1 MRIESWQET
10 GHLVFIDLPHPIAV
24 SAAVYRTGVG
34 HVGQTVAELYKRGV
48 WRLTNTLIVLLPCP
62 LSTGTAL
69 VVGQGI
75 DNLRPQQ
82 RLFFRHPLTGH
93 LHHIVVGQTSILDT
107 VVVKGAKED
116 RQHVFLT
123 DTHQMAI
130 TTDTLDHHIQME
142 TVWQLVAIGLIDTL
156 MQLMGSKSDFLY
168 LLGIL
173 LLKSLKFFFCHTKTI
188 NSAAKL
194 QNIVHY
200 ALRIMNYFCT
210 FAAIMVKNPHPLIA
224 CIPVVVLIGLLA
236 IAISLFGSDSL
247 SGGSQI
253 ALLMGMA
260 VCVSLSMTIYK
271 TPWHTFEKQ
280 IKATLG
286 EVSITL
292 LILLCVGMLAG
303 SWMVSGIVPSL
314 IYYGVQI
321 MSPQFF
327 LVSSCIICALVSLL
341 SGSSWTTI
349 ATIGVALLGIGHALG
364 VSEAWT
370 AGAIISGAY
379 FGDKMS
385 PLSDTTILASSAT
398 GTDLFVHIR
407 YMMFTTMPTFLITI
421 TIFFITGLDGEAS
434 TEVEVS
440 HYTEGLSRTFNISLW
455 TLLVPLLTGVLIA
468 RRVPSLIVLFASS
481 VMAGIVAIIL
491 QPHILCEIAGGGGD
505 ASVASLTRGL
515 AITYFGATAV
525 DTGNASLNELISTS
539 GMAGMLNTI
548 WLILCA
554 MCFGAA
560 MVASRMIESI
570 TKIVIRFIRNRVSLV
585 SSTVGTGIFLNITTG
600 DQFISIVLN
609 ADIYKEV
616 YKQEGYESRLLS
628 RTTED
633 AATVTSVLIP
643 WNTCGMTQS
652 TVLGVPTLTYL
663 PYCFFNL
670 LSPLMSIFIVAIG
683 WKIKKINK

>member
-1 MRIESWQET
+1 MIKANT
-10 GHLVFIDLPHPIAV
+10 IPHP
-24 SAAVYRTGVG
+24 
-34 HVGQTVAELYKRGV
+34 
-48 WRLTNTLIVLLPCP
+48 
-62 LSTGTAL
+62 
-69 VVGQGI
+69 
-75 DNLRPQQ
+75 
-82 RLFFRHPLTGH
+82 
-93 LHHIVVGQTSILDT
+93 
-107 VVVKGAKED
+107 
-116 RQHVFLT
+116 
-123 DTHQMAI
+123 
-130 TTDTLDHHIQME
+130 
-142 TVWQLVAIGLIDTL
+142 LVAI
-156 MQLMGSKSDFLY
+156 
-168 LLGIL
+168 
-173 LLKSLKFFFCHTKTI
+173 
-188 NSAAKL
+188 
-194 QNIVHY
+194 
-200 ALRIMNYFCT
+200 
-210 FAAIMVKNPHPLIA
+210 
-224 CIPVVVLIGLLA
+224 IPVVVLIGLLA
-236 IAISLFGSDSL
+236 TAITLFGSDSL

-260 VCVSLSMTIYK
+260 VCISLSMAVYRV
-271 TPWHTFEKQ
+271 PWQTFEQQ

-303 SWMVSGIVPSL
+303 SWMISGIVPTL
-314 IYYGVQI
+314 IYYGVQF

-327 LVSSCIICALVSLL
+327 LVSSCIICAIVSLL

-364 VSEAWT
+364 ISEAWT

-407 YMMFTTMPTFLITI
+407 YMMYTTVPTFLITI
-421 TIFFITGLDGEAS
+421 TIFFITGLGK
-434 TEVEVS
+434 TTGVELHVS
-440 HYTEGLSRTFNISLW
+440 EYTEGLARTFNISLW

-468 RRVPSLIVLFASS
+468 RRVPSVIVLFASS
-481 VMAGIVAIIL
+481 VMAGIVALIL
-491 QPHILCEIAGGGGD
+491 QPHILSEIATGTSPIVN
-505 ASVASLTRGL
+505 ANLSVVNSIKGL

-570 TKIVIRFIRNRVSLV
+570 TCVIIRFVRNRISLV

-616 YKQEGYESRLLS
+616 YKQEGYETRLLS

-670 LSPLMSIFIVAIG
+670 LSPLMSIIVAAIG
-683 WKIKKINK
+683 WKIKKIKE

>member
-1 MRIESWQET
+1 
-10 GHLVFIDLPHPIAV
+10 
-24 SAAVYRTGVG
+24 
-34 HVGQTVAELYKRGV
+34 
-48 WRLTNTLIVLLPCP
+48 
-62 LSTGTAL
+62 
-69 VVGQGI
+69 
-75 DNLRPQQ
+75 
-82 RLFFRHPLTGH
+82 
-93 LHHIVVGQTSILDT
+93 
-107 VVVKGAKED
+107 
-116 RQHVFLT
+116 
-123 DTHQMAI
+123 
-130 TTDTLDHHIQME
+130 ME
-142 TVWQLVAIGLIDTL
+142 KI
-156 MQLMGSKSDFLY
+156 
-168 LLGIL
+168 
-173 LLKSLKFFFCHTKTI
+173 
-188 NSAAKL
+188 
-194 QNIVHY
+194 
-200 ALRIMNYFCT
+200 
-210 FAAIMVKNPHPLIA
+210 PHPLIA
-224 CIPVVVLIGLLA
+224 IIPIVVLIGFLA
-236 IAISLFGSDSL
+236 VVIVLFGSDSL

-260 VCVSLSMTIYK
+260 VCVSLSMVVYR
-271 TPWHTFEKQ
+271 TPWKTFEKQ
-280 IKATLG
+280 IKATIG

-303 SWMVSGIVPSL
+303 SWMISGIVPTL

-327 LVSSCIICALVSLL
+327 LVSSCIICALISLL

-349 ATIGVALLGIGHALG
+349 ATIGVALLGIGNALG

-407 YMMFTTMPTFLITI
+407 YMMLTTIPTFLITI
-421 TIFFITGLDGEAS
+421 IIFFVAGLGNGNGVELHVGEYVGGLD
-434 TEVEVS
+434 
-440 HYTEGLSRTFNISLW
+440 RTFNISLW
-455 TLLVPLLTGVLIA
+455 TLVVPLLTGVMIVK
-468 RRVPSLIVLFASS
+468 RVPSLIVLFASS
-481 VMAGIVAIIL
+481 MMAGILALIL
-491 QPHILCEIAGGGGD
+491 QPQILCEIAGETMPS
-505 ASVASLTRGL
+505 ASALTRGL
-515 AITYFGATAV
+515 AITYYGATAL
-525 DTGNASLNELISTS
+525 DTGFSSLNELISTN

-560 MVASRMIESI
+560 MIASGMIESI
-570 TKIVIRFIRNRVSLV
+570 TSVIVRFVRSRVSLV
-585 SSTVGTGIFLNITTG
+585 SSTVGTGIFLNIATG

-616 YKQEGYESRLLS
+616 YQLQGYESRLLS

-643 WNTCGMTQS
+643 WNTCGMTQA

-670 LSPLMSIFIVAIG
+670 LSPLMSVFIAAIG
-683 WKIKKINK
+683 WRIVRNKQK

>member
-1 MRIESWQET
+1 
-10 GHLVFIDLPHPIAV
+10 
-24 SAAVYRTGVG
+24 
-34 HVGQTVAELYKRGV
+34 
-48 WRLTNTLIVLLPCP
+48 
-62 LSTGTAL
+62 
-69 VVGQGI
+69 
-75 DNLRPQQ
+75 
-82 RLFFRHPLTGH
+82 
-93 LHHIVVGQTSILDT
+93 
-107 VVVKGAKED
+107 
-116 RQHVFLT
+116 
-123 DTHQMAI
+123 
-130 TTDTLDHHIQME
+130 
-142 TVWQLVAIGLIDTL
+142 
-156 MQLMGSKSDFLY
+156 
-168 LLGIL
+168 
-173 LLKSLKFFFCHTKTI
+173 
-188 NSAAKL
+188 
-194 QNIVHY
+194 
-200 ALRIMNYFCT
+200 MNYFVSLQP
-210 FAAIMVKNPHPLIA
+210 IMEKKPHPLIA
-224 CIPVVVLIGLLA
+224 IIPVMVLIAFLA
-236 IAISLFGSDSL
+236 VVISLFGSDSL

-260 VCVSLSMTIYK
+260 VCVSLSMAIYK
-271 TPWHTFEKQ
+271 TPWRTFEQQ
-280 IKATLG
+280 IKTTLG

-303 SWMVSGIVPSL
+303 SWMISGIVPTL

-407 YMMFTTMPTFLITI
+407 YMMYTTMPTFLITI
-421 TIFFITGLDGEAS
+421 TIFFITGLGNTADAELHVGE
-434 TEVEVS
+434 
-440 HYTEGLSRTFNISLW
+440 YTEGLAHTFNISLW

-481 VMAGIVAIIL
+481 VMAGIVALIL
-491 QPHILCEIAGGGGD
+491 QPHILNEIAADGGL
-505 ASVASLTRGL
+505 VKGL

-525 DTGNASLNELISTS
+525 ETGSAPLNELVSTS

-554 MCFGAA
+554 MCFGAS
-560 MVASRMIESI
+560 MVASRMIDSI
-570 TKIVIRFIRNRVSLV
+570 TGVVIRFIHNRVSLV

-609 ADIYKEV
+609 ADMYKEV
-616 YKQEGYESRLLS
+616 YRQQGYESRLLS

-652 TVLGVPTLTYL
+652 TVLGVPTITYL

-670 LSPLMSIFIVAIG
+670 LSPLMSIFIAAIG
-683 WKIKKINK
+683 WRIKKIPQK

>member
-1 MRIESWQET
+1 
-10 GHLVFIDLPHPIAV
+10 
-24 SAAVYRTGVG
+24 
-34 HVGQTVAELYKRGV
+34 
-48 WRLTNTLIVLLPCP
+48 
-62 LSTGTAL
+62 
-69 VVGQGI
+69 
-75 DNLRPQQ
+75 
-82 RLFFRHPLTGH
+82 
-93 LHHIVVGQTSILDT
+93 
-107 VVVKGAKED
+107 
-116 RQHVFLT
+116 
-123 DTHQMAI
+123 
-130 TTDTLDHHIQME
+130 
-142 TVWQLVAIGLIDTL
+142 
-156 MQLMGSKSDFLY
+156 
-168 LLGIL
+168 
-173 LLKSLKFFFCHTKTI
+173 
-188 NSAAKL
+188 
-194 QNIVHY
+194 
-200 ALRIMNYFCT
+200 
-210 FAAIMVKNPHPLIA
+210 
-224 CIPVVVLIGLLA
+224 
-236 IAISLFGSDSL
+236 
-247 SGGSQI
+247 
-253 ALLMGMA
+253 
-260 VCVSLSMTIYK
+260 
-271 TPWHTFEKQ
+271 
-280 IKATLG
+280 
-286 EVSITL
+286 
-292 LILLCVGMLAG
+292 
-303 SWMVSGIVPSL
+303 
-314 IYYGVQI
+314 

-407 YMMFTTMPTFLITI
+407 YMMLTTMPTFLITI
-421 TIFFITGLDGEAS
+421 AIFFITGLGNSTDVELHVGE
-434 TEVEVS
+434 
-440 HYTEGLSRTFNISLW
+440 YTNGLARTFNISLW
-455 TLLVPLLTGVLIA
+455 TLLVPLLTGVLIS

-481 VMAGIVAIIL
+481 VMAGIVALIL
-491 QPHILCEIAGGGGD
+491 QPHILNEIASDGG
-505 ASVASLTRGL
+505 LIKGL
-515 AITYFGATAV
+515 AITYFGATSIE
-525 DTGNASLNELISTS
+525 TGNAALNELISTS

-570 TKIVIRFIRNRVSLV
+570 TNVVIRFVRNRVSLV
-585 SSTVGTGIFLNITTG
+585 SSTVGTGIFLNLTTG

-616 YKQEGYESRLLS
+616 YRKEGYESRLLS

>member
-1 MRIESWQET
+1 M
-10 GHLVFIDLPHPIAV
+10 IA
-24 SAAVYRTGVG
+24 
-34 HVGQTVAELYKRGV
+34 
-48 WRLTNTLIVLLPCP
+48 I
-62 LSTGTAL
+62 
-69 VVGQGI
+69 
-75 DNLRPQQ
+75 
-82 RLFFRHPLTGH
+82 
-93 LHHIVVGQTSILDT
+93 
-107 VVVKGAKED
+107 
-116 RQHVFLT
+116 
-123 DTHQMAI
+123 
-130 TTDTLDHHIQME
+130 
-142 TVWQLVAIGLIDTL
+142 
-156 MQLMGSKSDFLY
+156 
-168 LLGIL
+168 
-173 LLKSLKFFFCHTKTI
+173 
-188 NSAAKL
+188 
-194 QNIVHY
+194 
-200 ALRIMNYFCT
+200 
-210 FAAIMVKNPHPLIA
+210 
-224 CIPVVVLIGLLA
+224 IPVVVLIGFLAVA
-236 IAISLFGSDSL
+236 IALFGSDSL

-260 VCVSLSMTIYK
+260 VCVSLSMTVYR
-271 TPWHTFEKQ
+271 TPWKTFETQ

-303 SWMVSGIVPSL
+303 SWMVSGIVPTL

-341 SGSSWTTI
+341 SGSSWTTV

-407 YMMFTTMPTFLITI
+407 YMMLTTIPTFLITI
-421 TIFFITGLDGEAS
+421 IIFFMAGLGNGNGAELQVGEYVEGLD
-434 TEVEVS
+434 
-440 HYTEGLSRTFNISLW
+440 RTFNISLW
-455 TLLVPLLTGVLIA
+455 TLVVPLLTGILIA
-468 RRVPSLIVLFASS
+468 KRVPSLIVLFASS
-481 VMAGIVAIIL
+481 IMAGVVALIL
-491 QPHILCEIAGGGGD
+491 QPHILCEIAGD
-505 ASVASLTRGL
+505 NIPSASTLTRGL
-515 AITYFGATAV
+515 AVTYYGATDV
-525 DTGNASLNELISTS
+525 NTGSAPLNELVSTN

-560 MVASRMIESI
+560 MVASGMIESI
-570 TKIVIRFIRNRVSLV
+570 TRVIVRFVRNRVSLV
-585 SSTVGTGIFLNITTG
+585 SSTVGMGIFLNITTG

-616 YKQEGYESRLLS
+616 YHQQGYESRLLS

-670 LSPLMSIFIVAIG
+670 LSPLMSIVIATIG
-683 WKIKKINK
+683 WRIYKQEKEM

>member
-1 MRIESWQET
+1 M
-10 GHLVFIDLPHPIAV
+10 H
-24 SAAVYRTGVG
+24 
-34 HVGQTVAELYKRGV
+34 KR
-48 WRLTNTLIVLLPCP
+48 P
-62 LSTGTAL
+62 L
-69 VVGQGI
+69 
-75 DNLRPQQ
+75 
-82 RLFFRHPLTGH
+82 
-93 LHHIVVGQTSILDT
+93 
-107 VVVKGAKED
+107 
-116 RQHVFLT
+116 
-123 DTHQMAI
+123 
-130 TTDTLDHHIQME
+130 
-142 TVWQLVAIGLIDTL
+142 
-156 MQLMGSKSDFLY
+156 
-168 LLGIL
+168 
-173 LLKSLKFFFCHTKTI
+173 
-188 NSAAKL
+188 
-194 QNIVHY
+194 
-200 ALRIMNYFCT
+200 
-210 FAAIMVKNPHPLIA
+210 PHPLIA
-224 CIPVVVLIGLLA
+224 IIPVVVLIGFLA
-236 IAISLFGSDSL
+236 VAITLFGSDSL

-260 VCVSLSMTIYK
+260 VCVCISMTVYRV
-271 TPWHTFEKQ
+271 PWRTFETQ

-292 LILLCVGMLAG
+292 VILLCVGMLAG
-303 SWMVSGIVPSL
+303 SWMISGIVPTL

-327 LVSSCIICALVSLL
+327 LVSACIVCALVSVL

-407 YMMFTTMPTFLITI
+407 YMVYTTVPTFLIAI
-421 TIFFITGLDGEAS
+421 IIFLIAGLGRDAGTA
-434 TEVEVS
+434 VQVGD
-440 HYTEGLSRTFNISLW
+440 YTEGLSQTFNISLW
-455 TLLVPLLTGVLIA
+455 TLLVPLLTGILIA
-468 RRVPSLIVLFASS
+468 HRVPSLIVLFVSS
-481 VMAGIVAIIL
+481 IMAGVMALIL
-491 QPHILCEIAGGGGD
+491 QPHILNEIAGSD
-505 ASVASLTRGL
+505 SLIKGL
-515 AITYFGATAV
+515 AITYYGATAV
-525 DTGNASLNELISTS
+525 ETGNASLNELVSTS

-554 MCFGAA
+554 ICFGAS

-570 TKIVIRFIRNRVSLV
+570 TGVILRFIRSRVSLV

-609 ADIYKEV
+609 ADIYKDV

-670 LSPLMSIFIVAIG
+670 LSPLMSIFIAAIG
-683 WKIKKINK
+683 WKIHRIPVDKQLSTLNIQDKQ

>member
-1 MRIESWQET
+1 M
-10 GHLVFIDLPHPIAV
+10 VFYLPLQP
-24 SAAVYRTGVG
+24 
-34 HVGQTVAELYKRGV
+34 
-48 WRLTNTLIVLLPCP
+48 
-62 LSTGTAL
+62 
-69 VVGQGI
+69 
-75 DNLRPQQ
+75 
-82 RLFFRHPLTGH
+82 
-93 LHHIVVGQTSILDT
+93 
-107 VVVKGAKED
+107 
-116 RQHVFLT
+116 
-123 DTHQMAI
+123 M
-130 TTDTLDHHIQME
+130 IQ
-142 TVWQLVAIGLIDTL
+142 
-156 MQLMGSKSDFLY
+156 KN
-168 LLGIL
+168 
-173 LLKSLKFFFCHTKTI
+173 SL
-188 NSAAKL
+188 
-194 QNIVHY
+194 
-200 ALRIMNYFCT
+200 
-210 FAAIMVKNPHPLIA
+210 PHPLIA
-224 CIPVVVLIGLLA
+224 IIPVVVLIGFLA
-236 IAISLFGSDSL
+236 IAITLFGSDSL

-260 VCVSLSMTIYK
+260 VCVSLSMAIYK
-271 TPWHTFEKQ
+271 TPWHTFEQQLK
-280 IKATLG
+280 KTLG

-303 SWMVSGIVPSL
+303 SWMISGIVPTL

-421 TIFFITGLDGEAS
+421 TIFFITGLGNTAEAVLHVGE
-434 TEVEVS
+434 
-440 HYTEGLSRTFNISLW
+440 YTNGLAHTFNISLW
-455 TLLVPLLTGVLIA
+455 TLIVPLLTGLLIA

-481 VMAGIVAIIL
+481 VMAGIVALIL
-491 QPHILCEIAGGGGD
+491 QPHILTEIAHS
-505 ASVASLTRGL
+505 ASQTFNSQFSIFNLIKGL
-515 AITYFGATAV
+515 AITYFGPTAV
-525 DTGNASLNELISTS
+525 ETGNASLNDLVSTN

-554 MCFGAA
+554 MCFGAS
-560 MVASRMIESI
+560 MVASRMIDSI
-570 TKIVIRFIRNRVSLV
+570 TSVVIRFIRNRVSLV

-609 ADIYKEV
+609 ADMYKEV
-616 YKQEGYESRLLS
+616 YRQQGYESRLLS

-652 TVLGVPTLTYL
+652 TVLGVPTITYL

-670 LSPLMSIFIVAIG
+670 LSPLMSIFIATIG
-683 WKIKKINK
+683 WKIKKIPQK

>member
-1 MRIESWQET
+1 MIKANT
-10 GHLVFIDLPHPIAV
+10 IPHP
-24 SAAVYRTGVG
+24 
-34 HVGQTVAELYKRGV
+34 
-48 WRLTNTLIVLLPCP
+48 
-62 LSTGTAL
+62 
-69 VVGQGI
+69 
-75 DNLRPQQ
+75 
-82 RLFFRHPLTGH
+82 
-93 LHHIVVGQTSILDT
+93 
-107 VVVKGAKED
+107 
-116 RQHVFLT
+116 
-123 DTHQMAI
+123 
-130 TTDTLDHHIQME
+130 
-142 TVWQLVAIGLIDTL
+142 LVAI
-156 MQLMGSKSDFLY
+156 
-168 LLGIL
+168 
-173 LLKSLKFFFCHTKTI
+173 
-188 NSAAKL
+188 
-194 QNIVHY
+194 
-200 ALRIMNYFCT
+200 
-210 FAAIMVKNPHPLIA
+210 
-224 CIPVVVLIGLLA
+224 IPVVVLIGLLA
-236 IAISLFGSDSL
+236 TAITLFGSDSL

-260 VCVSLSMTIYK
+260 VCISLSMAVYRV
-271 TPWHTFEKQ
+271 PWQTFEQQ

-303 SWMVSGIVPSL
+303 SWMISGIVPTL
-314 IYYGVQI
+314 IYYGVQF

-327 LVSSCIICALVSLL
+327 LVSSCIICAIVSLL

-364 VSEAWT
+364 ISEAWT

-407 YMMFTTMPTFLITI
+407 YMMYTTVPTFLITI
-421 TIFFITGLDGEAS
+421 TIFFITGLGK
-434 TEVEVS
+434 TTGVELHVS
-440 HYTEGLSRTFNISLW
+440 EYTEGLARTFNISLW

-468 RRVPSLIVLFASS
+468 RRVPSVIVLFASS
-481 VMAGIVAIIL
+481 VMAGIVALIL
-491 QPHILCEIAGGGGD
+491 QPHILSEIATGTSPIVN
-505 ASVASLTRGL
+505 ANLSVVNSIKGL

-570 TKIVIRFIRNRVSLV
+570 TCVIIRFVRNRISLV

-616 YKQEGYESRLLS
+616 YKQEGYETRLLS

-670 LSPLMSIFIVAIG
+670 LSPLMSIIVAAIG
-683 WKIKKINK
+683 WKIKKINV

>member
-1 MRIESWQET
+1 
-10 GHLVFIDLPHPIAV
+10 
-24 SAAVYRTGVG
+24 
-34 HVGQTVAELYKRGV
+34 
-48 WRLTNTLIVLLPCP
+48 
-62 LSTGTAL
+62 
-69 VVGQGI
+69 
-75 DNLRPQQ
+75 
-82 RLFFRHPLTGH
+82 
-93 LHHIVVGQTSILDT
+93 
-107 VVVKGAKED
+107 
-116 RQHVFLT
+116 
-123 DTHQMAI
+123 
-130 TTDTLDHHIQME
+130 
-142 TVWQLVAIGLIDTL
+142 
-156 MQLMGSKSDFLY
+156 
-168 LLGIL
+168 
-173 LLKSLKFFFCHTKTI
+173 
-188 NSAAKL
+188 
-194 QNIVHY
+194 
-200 ALRIMNYFCT
+200 
-210 FAAIMVKNPHPLIA
+210 
-224 CIPVVVLIGLLA
+224 
-236 IAISLFGSDSL
+236 
-247 SGGSQI
+247 
-253 ALLMGMA
+253 
-260 VCVSLSMTIYK
+260 
-271 TPWHTFEKQ
+271 
-280 IKATLG
+280 
-286 EVSITL
+286 
-292 LILLCVGMLAG
+292 MLAG
-303 SWMVSGIVPSL
+303 SWMISGIVPTL
-314 IYYGVQI
+314 IYYGVQF

-327 LVSSCIICALVSLL
+327 LVSSCIICAIVSLL

-364 VSEAWT
+364 ISEAWT

-407 YMMFTTMPTFLITI
+407 YMMYTTVPTFLITI
-421 TIFFITGLDGEAS
+421 TIFFITGLGK
-434 TEVEVS
+434 TTGVELHVS
-440 HYTEGLSRTFNISLW
+440 EYTEGLSRTFNISLW

-468 RRVPSLIVLFASS
+468 RRVPSVIVLFASS
-481 VMAGIVAIIL
+481 VMAGIVALIL
-491 QPHILCEIAGGGGD
+491 QPHILSEIATGTSPIVN
-505 ASVASLTRGL
+505 ANLSVVNSIKGL

-570 TKIVIRFIRNRVSLV
+570 TCVIIRFVRNRISLV

-616 YKQEGYESRLLS
+616 YKQEGYETRLLS

-670 LSPLMSIFIVAIG
+670 LSPLMSIIVAAIG
-683 WKIKKINK
+683 WKIKKINV